1 MNFLLKMLF
10 NDEKLRIYMNVSE
23 PYNIVF
29 EDQTGFITRNIEA
42 LNISDELKHVLQQH
56 KANGNLEGL
65 FLRTVGRT
73 RTINENWSIWF
84 DDIYYLKEIMLEGIE
99 KEYKTVY
106 NHYRQENVPNQNII
120 SKEDILR
127 EYKRITEEKQ

>member
-1 MNFLLKMLF
+1 
-10 NDEKLRIYMNVSE
+10 MNVSE
-23 PYNIVF
+23 QYNIVF
-29 EDQTGFITRNIEA
+29 EDETGFISRNIEA
-42 LNISDELKHVLQQH
+42 LNVSDELKHILQQH

-84 DDIYYLKEIMLEGIE
+84 DDLYYYKEILLEGIE

-106 NHYRQENVPNQNII
+106 NYYRQENIPNREILT
-120 SKEDILR
+120 KKDILR

>member
-29 EDQTGFITRNIEA
+29 KDQTGFISKNIED
-42 LNISDELKHVLQQH
+42 LNVTDELKHLLQQH

-65 FLRTVGRT
+65 FLRSIGKT
-73 RTINENWSIWF
+73 RSINENWSIWF

-106 NHYRQENVPNQNII
+106 NYYRQETVPNQNII